1 MALLQPQ
8 SRFGAVWFRFQRSPS
23 WNLSLCPSTLRISVT
38 YSSTYRDRST
48 LTIVRA
54 QLSDAGTYTCGSRNP
69 YNLSM
74 TASAIL
80 GVIGTCTLLSTG
92 GQCWQVSASSG
103 LNLGLNRFKPSWQKQ
118 VSTRVSA
125 TLTETDFCQSFWAS
139 LYPKLLVYIWKQSC
153 NLCFFCSILFNT
165 VQLEFC
171 YPV

>member
-1 MALLQPQ
+1 MHVLHFVLNFVAT
-8 SRFGAVWFRFQRSPS
+8 SIFRNQVILAGRNATFNCSSSDATPKWHFYSLSPGS
-23 WNLSLCPSTLRISVT
+23 EPCGFASNDLHPGISLCPSTLRISMT

-92 GQCWQVSASSG
+92 GQCWQ
-103 LNLGLNRFKPSWQKQ
+103 
-118 VSTRVSA
+118 
-125 TLTETDFCQSFWAS
+125 
-139 LYPKLLVYIWKQSC
+139 
-153 NLCFFCSILFNT
+153 
-165 VQLEFC
+165 
-171 YPV
+171 PV